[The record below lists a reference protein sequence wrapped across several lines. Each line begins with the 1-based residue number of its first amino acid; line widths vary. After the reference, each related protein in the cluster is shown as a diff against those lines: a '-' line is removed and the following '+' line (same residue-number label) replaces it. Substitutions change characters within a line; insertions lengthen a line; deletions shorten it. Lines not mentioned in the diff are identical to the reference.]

1 VATNTINLGSSSI
14 DVSSIVT
21 NLTNNKRKA
30 TDKAL
35 TAQTTSNKT
44 QISALGNFTASLTSL
59 QNAIKA
65 LSDGS
70 AFKTHK
76 TTISEPT
83 VLSAVTDADAQSNTY
98 TIEVTKLAT
107 AQKTTSVAFAGGGKT
122 TVGVGSLTI
131 AIGAKSMTLD
141 VKPPANTLENI
152 RDAINK
158 ASGNPGVTASIVTG
172 TDGAH
177 LTLTSSSTGKQN
189 AFKVSASGDA
199 ALAQLAFDPATDS
212 ATVVAQDAEFTIDG
226 NTKATSPT
234 NTVASAIDGVTLT
247 LSKAGTT
254 TVAVQ
259 TDTSAVATGLTSLV
273 TAYNQFITQ
282 YQTLTKYDPTNQQ
295 VGALIGDAT
304 VTSIK
309 SQMSALLG
317 SQSSGNTT
325 GPRSLSDL
333 GVAFQL
339 GGTLKFDA
347 TKLTK
352 ALATSPGETQALLSG
367 SQGVTVKLDKM
378 IADWTSSKGILSQRT
393 ANLNTRA
400 KDIVKKTA
408 DFEVTMQAF
417 VDRITKQYT
426 ALDTMMTKLSSTS
439 SYLQQQFDALSSNK
453 G

>member
-14 DVSSIVT
+14 DVASIVT

-35 TAQTTSNKT
+35 AAQTASNKT
-44 QISALGNFTASLTSL
+44 QISALGNFTASLTNL
-59 QNAIKA
+59 QNAMKA
-65 LSDGS
+65 LADGS
-70 AFKTHK
+70 AFKAHK
-76 TTISEPT
+76 TSVSEPT
-83 VLSAVTDADAQSNTY
+83 VLGAVAEPDARPNTY
-98 TIEVTKLAT
+98 TIAVSKLAT
-107 AQKTTSVAFAGGGKT
+107 AQKTTSVAFAGGKAA
-122 TVGVGSLTI
+122 VGSGTLTI
-131 AIGAKSMTLD
+131 AIGAKSMSLD
-141 VKPPANTLENI
+141 IKSPANTLENI

-172 TDGAH
+172 LDGAH

-189 AFKVSASGDA
+189 AFTVSASGDA
-199 ALAQLAFDPATDS
+199 GLSQLAFDPATDS
-212 ATVVAQDAEFTIDG
+212 ATITAQDAEFTID
-226 NTKATSPT
+226 NLPATSPT

-247 LSKAGTT
+247 LSKAGTST
-254 TVAVQ
+254 IAIQ

-273 TAYNQFITQ
+273 TAYNQFISQ
-282 YQTLTKYDPTNQQ
+282 YQTLTKYDATNQQ

-304 VTSIK
+304 VTSVK
-309 SQMSALLG
+309 SQMSTLLG
-317 SQSSGNTT
+317 SQSSANKT

-347 TKLTK
+347 TKLTT
-352 ALATSPGETQALLSG
+352 ALATFPGETQDLLSG
-367 SQGVTVKLDKM
+367 SQGVTVTLDKM

-408 DFEVTMQAF
+408 DFEVSMQTF

-426 ALDTMMTKLSSTS
+426 ALDTMMTKLGSTS

-453 G
+453 N

>member
-14 DVSSIVT
+14 DVASIVT

-35 TAQTTSNKT
+35 AAQDTANKT
-44 QISALGNFTASLTSL
+44 QISALGNFTASLTNL

-76 TTISEPT
+76 TTVSEPT
-83 VLSAVTDADAQSNTY
+83 VLSAVTEADAQSNTY

-107 AQKTTSVAFAGGGKT
+107 AQKTTSVAIASGKSA
-122 TVGVGSLTI
+122 VGVGSLTI
-131 AIGAKSMTLD
+131 AIGEKSMTLD

-152 RDAINK
+152 RDMINK

-189 AFKVSASGDA
+189 AFTVSASGDA
-199 ALAQLAFDPATDS
+199 GLSQLAFDPATDS
-212 ATVVAQDAEFTIDG
+212 ATITAQDAEFTIDG

-247 LSKAGTT
+247 LSKVGTST
-254 TVAVQ
+254 IAIQ

-273 TAYNQFITQ
+273 TAYNQFISQ
-282 YQTLTKYDPTNQQ
+282 YQTLTKYDATNQQ

-309 SQMSALLG
+309 SQMSTLLG
-317 SQSSGNTT
+317 SQSSGGTT

-333 GVAFQL
+333 GVSFQL

-367 SQGVTVKLDKM
+367 SQGITVKLDKM
-378 IADWTSSKGILSQRT
+378 ITDWTSSKGILSQRT

-408 DFEVTMQAF
+408 DFEVSMQTFA
-417 VDRITKQYT
+417 DRITKQYT
-426 ALDTMMTKLSSTS
+426 ALDTMMTKLGSTS

>member
-1 VATNTINLGSSSI
+1 MATNTINLGSSSI
-14 DVSSIVT
+14 DVGSIVT
-21 NLTNNKRKA
+21 NLTNNQRKA

-35 TAQTTSNKT
+35 AAQTTSNKT

-70 AFKTHK
+70 AFKAHK
-76 TTISEPT
+76 TTVSEPT

-107 AQKTTSVAFAGGGKT
+107 AQKTTSVALAGGKT
-122 TVGVGSLTI
+122 AVGAGSLTI

-158 ASGNPGVTASIVTG
+158 AAGNPGVTASIVTG

-177 LTLTSSSTGKQN
+177 LTLASTSTGKQN
-189 AFKVSASGDA
+189 AFTVSAAGDA
-199 ALAQLAFDPATDS
+199 GLSQLAFDPATES
-212 ATVVAQDAEFTIDG
+212 ATIVAQDAEFTIDG

-254 TVAVQ
+254 TIAIQ

-273 TAYNQFITQ
+273 TAYNQFISQ
-282 YQTLTKYDPTNQQ
+282 YQTLTKYDATNQQ

-309 SQMSALLG
+309 SQLSALLG
-317 SQSSGNTT
+317 SQSSGSTT

-347 TKLTK
+347 NKLTK

-367 SQGVTVKLDKM
+367 PQGVTVKLDKM
-378 IADWTSSKGILSQRT
+378 ITDWTSSKGILSQRT

-408 DFEVTMQAF
+408 DFEVSMQTFA
-417 VDRITKQYT
+417 DRLTKQYT
-426 ALDTMMTKLSSTS
+426 ALDTMMTKLGSTS